1 MLGVNGDP
9 ARLALYLDHTPRN
22 GASVKI
28 SFTPPDEL
36 AIPVA
41 TASAAPAPKETKADP
56 TGGADVYAALN
67 FTRNG
72 MAGGS
77 QPENVYGVSASV
89 HREFWL
95 DNFYKGNNSLFFD
108 PSFST
113 KVYTKG
119 QDNENTMTFSASFGM
134 QTITRPLN
142 PVIEQIILRAAPTY
156 EADATQH
163 NKNLVADLEFTPLFV
178 DQPYRSRLVRFRL
191 KPFVGAEMGHTF
203 HNDLHQLDGASVGRF
218 KMGASGELRF
228 FVNKNYLTNITLT
241 GSYTYRH
248 LFDPEVFMTT
258 QTIHLP
264 PGTLTTSSGQTINVP
279 AGTLSTTIFPTV
291 NAAPRRYLD
300 IALLCGL
307 TANLAAQLEYSRGEL
322 PPAFQ
327 RVDKLQAGIA
337 FLFNFHGK

>member
-1 MLGVNGDP
+1 
-9 ARLALYLDHTPRN
+9 
-22 GASVKI
+22 
-28 SFTPPDEL
+28 
-36 AIPVA
+36 VA
-41 TASAAPAPKETKADP
+41 TVSAAPAPKETTADP
-56 TGGADVYAALN
+56 SGGADVYAALN
-67 FTRNG
+67 FTHNG
-72 MAGGS
+72 LASGS
-77 QPENVYGVSASV
+77 EPGEVYGVSASV
-89 HREFWL
+89 HRDFWL

-113 KVYTKG
+113 KVYSKG
-119 QDNENTMTFSASFGM
+119 QDNENTMTFSTTIGM

-142 PVIEQIILRAAPTY
+142 PVIEQIILSAAPTY

-163 NKNLVADLEFTPLFV
+163 NKNLVADLEVRPLFV
-178 DQPYRSRLVRFRL
+178 DQPYRSKLVRFRF
-191 KPFVGAEMGHTF
+191 KPLVGAEIGHTF
-203 HNDLHQLDGASVGRF
+203 HSDLHQLDGASVERF
-218 KMGASGELRF
+218 KTGATGELKF

-258 QTIHLP
+258 KTIHLP
-264 PGTLTTSSGQTINVP
+264 AGTLTTSSGQTINVP
-279 AGTLSTTIFPTV
+279 AGTLSTTIFPTL

-300 IALLCGL
+300 ITLLCGL

-337 FLFNFHGK
+337 FLFNFRGK